1 MIALAYYLT
10 CGQLDGL
17 LIQEQ
22 VILLVSDRICICSFD
37 EDCNP
42 NMVIALPS
50 YNARYC
56 NVRLDGKIPKS
67 YKTQQIVSSY
77 EEGVEKSPFD

>member
-22 VILLVSDRICICSFD
+22 VILLVSDRICSFD
-37 EDCNP
+37 EDCNA
-42 NMVIALPS
+42 NMVVALPS

-56 NVRLDGKIPKS
+56 NVGLDGKFLKS
-67 YKTQQIVSSY
+67 YKTQQIVNSY
-77 EEGVEKSPFD
+77 EEVVKKSPFD